1 MAKAKT
7 GGTRSYLRGR
17 VGSDVYS
24 IGKDAKGN
32 KQQIVRSLAE
42 SVANPQ
48 TIAQM
53 RGRMIMSTVMQ
64 AVSAMAVVIDHSF
77 DNVTAGQPSVSE
89 FIKRNYALIKADVAA
104 HPESDNIF
112 GLNIYG
118 EKGIKQGAYVMSD
131 GSAANI
137 SGVVVDATAK
147 TLTIALASG
156 ATVADLRSALG
167 IAADDYFTI
176 VAITDNSEFIYNRF
190 HVSQSIA
197 DDTVISADT
206 LASVFTIDGNVSV
219 SFGLSG
225 NNIVA
230 TLGNLSANFGI
241 IVSRKASTGYKHND
255 CTLAAPSAPQYNA
268 SVALATYPVGQQ
280 RFLNGGAEAG
290 GSVEPAPVINPI
302 EVSNLKYNGASIT
315 QGYVIAFN
323 DEGNNHPFTFDA
335 ANVADNG
342 GAKVQLSTAATSLEG
357 ATDLLTVADGA
368 NTIAT
373 RSYTAN
379 TSIWFVPNSGTPW
392 MIARFVE
399 SSD

>member
-53 RGRMIMSTVMQ
+53 RGRMIMSTIMQ

-77 DNVTAGQPSVSE
+77 DNVVAGQPSVSE
-89 FIKRNYALIKADVAA
+89 FISRNYALIKADVAA
-104 HPESDNIF
+104 HPDSDNIF
-112 GLNIYG
+112 GLNPYG
-118 EKGIKQGAYVMSD
+118 EKGIKQGAYVVSD

-137 SGVVVDATAK
+137 SGVVVDPTAK

-156 ATVADLRSALG
+156 ATVADLRTALG

-176 VAITDNSEFIYNRF
+176 VAITDDSQFIYNRF
-190 HVSQSIA
+190 HISQSIA
-197 DDTVISADT
+197 ADTVISADT
-206 LASVFTIDGNVSV
+206 LASVFTIDGNVGV
-219 SFGLSG
+219 SFALSG

-230 TLGNLSANFGI
+230 TLGNLSANYGI
-241 IVSRKASTGYKHND
+241 IVSRKSSTGYKHND
-255 CTLAAPSAPQYNA
+255 CTLVAPSEPQYNA

-302 EVSNLKYNGASIT
+302 EVTNLKYNGGAIT
-315 QGYVIAFN
+315 QGSTISITTL
-323 DEGNNHPFTFDA
+323 GNNHPFTFDA

-342 GAKVQLSTAATSLEG
+342 GAKVQLSTSYSSLTDP
-357 ATDLLTVADGA
+357 TDLLTVADGA
-368 NTIAT
+368 NTVAART
-373 RSYTAN
+373 WAN
-379 TSIWFVPNSGTPW
+379 DTSIWFVPNSGSAFILTR
-392 MIARFVE
+392 IIE
-399 SSD
+399 GGD

>member
-89 FIKRNYALIKADVAA
+89 FIRRNYALIKADVAA
-104 HPESDNIF
+104 HPDSDNIF
-112 GLNIYG
+112 GLNLYG

-176 VAITDNSEFIYNRF
+176 VAITDDSQFIYNRF
-190 HVSQSIA
+190 HVSQSVA

-219 SFGLSG
+219 SFALSG

-230 TLGNLSANFGI
+230 TLGNLSANYGI

-255 CTLAAPSAPQYNA
+255 CTLAAPSDPQYNA

-302 EVSNLKYNGASIT
+302 EVTNLKYNGESIT
-315 QGYVIAFN
+315 QGSSISLTTS
-323 DEGNNHPFTFDA
+323 GNNHPFTFDA

-342 GAKVQLSTAATSLEG
+342 GAKVQLSSSYSTLTNP
-357 ATDLLTVADGA
+357 TDLLTVADGA
-368 NTIAT
+368 NTVAA
-373 RSYTAN
+373 RSWAN
-379 TSIWFVPNSGTPW
+379 DTSVWFVPTSGEAF
-392 MIARFVE
+392 ILARIIQGG
-399 SSD
+399 D